1 VVALKVERTPTFF
14 VNGRLLTDFGDR
26 QLMALVNEE
35 VARAGV
41 ASTP

>member
-26 QLMALVNEE
+26 QLLALVNEE
-35 VARAGV
+35 VTRTAGG
-41 ASTP
+41 AAP